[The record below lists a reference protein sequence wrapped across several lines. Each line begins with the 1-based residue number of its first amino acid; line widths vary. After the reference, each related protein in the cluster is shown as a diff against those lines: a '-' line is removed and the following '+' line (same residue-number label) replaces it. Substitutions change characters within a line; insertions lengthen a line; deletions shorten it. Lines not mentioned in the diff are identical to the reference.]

1 MAQALTI
8 SANRRRP
15 GRRPLV
21 LGNAEDT
28 RRAIFQHAMRLI
40 NERGYEAVSMSDIAH
55 AAGLTKATLYYHFSS
70 KADVLIAGA
79 LDLLRRVQ
87 RDIERVVN
95 DRSLSV
101 RQRLERLAIERQSR
115 PLAAAYNAAM
125 MDAAMRQ
132 LSEDQQA
139 QLREAFAR
147 LHAPLL
153 QLVKEGIAT
162 GELRAI
168 DPEVIALAFR
178 RLFTEWS
185 SPSCDEDRTMLT
197 RALLETFFHGVAG
210 AQRA

>member
-1 MAQALTI
+1 MGQSLI
-8 SANRRRP
+8 IGVSRRRP
-15 GRRPLV
+15 GRQPAA
-21 LGNAEDT
+21 LGSAEDT

-40 NERGYEAVSMSDIAH
+40 NERGYEAVSMSDIAR
-55 AAGLTKATLYYHFSS
+55 AAGLTKATLYYHFPS
-70 KADVLIAGA
+70 KADLLTTGA
-79 LDLLRRVQ
+79 LDLLRRVR
-87 RDIERVVN
+87 RDIERIVN
-95 DRSLSV
+95 DRSLNA

-115 PLAAAYNAAM
+115 PLAATYNAAM

-139 QLREAFAR
+139 RLREAFAQ
-147 LHAPLL
+147 LNEPLL

-178 RLFTEWS
+178 RLFTESS
-185 SPSCDEDRTMLT
+185 SPSRDEDRTTLT
-197 RALLETFFHGVAG
+197 RALLETFFHGIAG